1 MVLDIKK
8 KAKFGM
14 RGKIIIPQKAFRN
27 MVRLNEEF
35 DSIIET
41 IEIMNDKELMKG
53 IERSRRDLDAGR
65 IKEMKNISDIDSMF
79 G

>member
-1 MVLDIKK
+1 
-8 KAKFGM
+8 M
-14 RGKIIIPQKAFRN
+14 RDKIIIPQKAFRN

-35 DSIIET
+35 DSLVET

-53 IERSRRDLDAGR
+53 IERSERDLKAGR
-65 IKEMKNISDIDSMF
+65 VKELKSINGLDKIF

>member
-8 KAKFGM
+8 KMKMSM
-14 RGKIIIPQKAFRN
+14 RGKILIPQKAFRN
-27 MVRLNEEF
+27 MVKLNEEF
-35 DSIIET
+35 DSLIET

-53 IERSRRDLDAGR
+53 IQRSERDLKAGR
-65 IKEMKNISDIDSMF
+65 VKELKNINDLDKVF

>member
-1 MVLDIKK
+1 MMDIKK
-8 KAKFGM
+8 KAKLSM

-35 DSIIET
+35 DSIVET
-41 IEIMNDKELMKG
+41 IEIMNDRELMEG
-53 IERSRRDLDAGR
+53 IERSENDLKAGR
-65 IKEMKNISDIDSMF
+65 IKELKSINDLDKIF

>member
-1 MVLDIKK
+1 MIFDIKK
-8 KAKFGM
+8 KAKLSM

-27 MVRLNEEF
+27 MVRLNEQF

-41 IEIMNDKELMKG
+41 IEIMNDKELMRG
-53 IERSRRDLDAGR
+53 IERSKNDMKAGKVR
-65 IKEMKNISDIDSMF
+65 ELKSINDIDSLF